1 MLSHNQTLMSRYFMR
16 DVVKI
21 CVVIIAVI
29 ITTVTL
35 IVLLQ
40 QSKIKDVAQ
49 DIISLDGLHI
59 PSLDSST
66 KPVPVFSDY
75 SDVIEKKRAFFAYLQ
90 PEIQR
95 QNEIILKEREMV
107 FALQKMMLQQQ
118 DFNQYQQEVFNQLAK
133 KYQFSGDKKL
143 SLEQTLKMLI
153 KRVDT
158 IPEALVLVQAANE
171 SGWGASR
178 FAQQG
183 YNFFGLWCFK
193 KGCGF
198 VPKQRNDNAVHEV
211 AKFRDLSHAV
221 MTYTRNLNR
230 HYAYKDLRMIRQNL
244 RQAVKPV
251 SAKALAAGLSSY
263 SERGQAYIDE
273 LLSMLRVNRKHMD
286 TAG

>member
-1 MLSHNQTLMSRYFMR
+1 LMSQYFMR

-21 CVVIIAVI
+21 CVVITAVLI
-29 ITTVTL
+29 PTITL

-40 QSKIKDVAQ
+40 QSKFKDVAQ
-49 DIISLDGLHI
+49 DIISLDGLDI
-59 PSLDSST
+59 PRLDSST
-66 KPVPVFSDY
+66 KPVPNFAGFSN
-75 SDVIEKKRAFFAYLQ
+75 VIEKKRAFFAYLQ

-107 FALQKMMLQQQ
+107 LALQKVMLQQQ
-118 DFNQYQQEVFNQLAK
+118 NFNQHQQEVFNNLIK
-133 KYQFSGDKKL
+133 KYQFTGDKIL
-143 SLEQTLKMLI
+143 SLEQTFKMLI
-153 KRVDT
+153 RRVDT
-158 IPEALVLVQAANE
+158 IPVALVLVQAANE

-178 FAQQG
+178 FAQEG

-244 RQAVKPV
+244 RQADKPV

>member
-1 MLSHNQTLMSRYFMR
+1 MR

-21 CVVIIAVI
+21 CVVIIAVLI
-29 ITTVTL
+29 PTITL

-40 QSKIKDVAQ
+40 QSKFKDVAQ
-49 DIISLDGLHI
+49 DIISLDGLDI
-59 PSLDSST
+59 PRLDSST
-66 KPVPVFSDY
+66 KPVPNFAGFSN
-75 SDVIEKKRAFFAYLQ
+75 VIEKKRAFFAYLQ

-107 FALQKMMLQQQ
+107 LALQKVMLQQQ
-118 DFNQYQQEVFNQLAK
+118 NFNQHQQEVFNNLIK
-133 KYQFSGDKKL
+133 KYQFTGDKIL
-143 SLEQTLKMLI
+143 SLEQTFKMLI
-153 KRVDT
+153 RRVDT
-158 IPEALVLVQAANE
+158 IPVALVLVQAANE

-178 FAQQG
+178 FAQEG

-244 RQAVKPV
+244 RQADKPV

>member
-1 MLSHNQTLMSRYFMR
+1 MSQYFMR

-21 CVVIIAVI
+21 CVVITAVLI
-29 ITTVTL
+29 PTISL

-40 QSKIKDVAQ
+40 QSKFKDVAQ
-49 DIISLDGLHI
+49 DIISLDGLDI
-59 PSLDSST
+59 PRLDSST
-66 KPVPVFSDY
+66 KPVPNFAGFSN
-75 SDVIEKKRAFFAYLQ
+75 VIEKKRAFFAYLQ

-107 FALQKMMLQQQ
+107 LALQKVMLQQQ
-118 DFNQYQQEVFNQLAK
+118 NFNQHQQEVFNNLIK
-133 KYQFSGDKKL
+133 KYQFTGDKIL
-143 SLEQTLKMLI
+143 SLEQTFKMLI
-153 KRVDT
+153 RRVDT
-158 IPEALVLVQAANE
+158 IPVALVLVQAANE

-178 FAQQG
+178 FAQEG

-244 RQAVKPV
+244 RQADKPV